1 MNIVNDKNGLPS
13 DLEFSPEVAALMGVI
28 IDTTGRYI

>member
-1 MNIVNDKNGLPS
+1 MVTDKNDLPS

-28 IDTTGRYI
+28 IDATGM